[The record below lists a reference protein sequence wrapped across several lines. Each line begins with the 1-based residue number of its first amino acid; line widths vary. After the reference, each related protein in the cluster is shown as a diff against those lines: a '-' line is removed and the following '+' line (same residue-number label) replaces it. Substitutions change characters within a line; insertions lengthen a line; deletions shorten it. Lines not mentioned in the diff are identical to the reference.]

1 MESVESSLGQLFI
14 VGFQGTEPEQGLRDL
29 LRGLRPSG
37 VILFRRNLSTPEQI
51 LRLTTFLQETVADA
65 PLFIA
70 VDQEGGRV
78 SRLPD
83 PFTRFPPARVIGRS
97 GSPELAAACA
107 SVVAREMRAV
117 GLNFNFAPVL
127 DVDTR
132 AENPVIGDRSFGPDP
147 EVVASLGLAFLQ
159 GLRNEGV
166 LALVKHF
173 PGHGDTS
180 EDSHLTLPVVPHG
193 RERLEAV
200 ELAPFRALFRR
211 PDGPDALMTAHVLYP
226 ALDPE
231 RPATLSRPI
240 LTDLLRER
248 LGYTGVVVTDDLEMR
263 AVADRVEPETA
274 AVQALQA
281 GADQLL
287 FCHTPGLALRCLR
300 GVARALDNGLLS
312 EAAIARS
319 LAKVRALKQKYLV
332 PAARTSLQ
340 ASSLHRIGCAEHAE
354 VSRRAFSFASSC
366 DAPRRNG

>member
-1 MESVESSLGQLFI
+1 MGGVETALGQLFI
-14 VGFQGTEPEQGLRDL
+14 VGFRGTEPEQGLRDL

-37 VILFRRNLSTPEQI
+37 VILFRRNLLAPEQI
-51 LRLTTFLQETVADA
+51 LRLTTFLQETAADA

-70 VDQEGGRV
+70 VDEEGGRV

-83 PFTRFPPARVIGRS
+83 PFTRFPPARVVGRS
-97 GSPELAAACA
+97 ASPELAAACA
-107 SVVAREMRAV
+107 SVMAREMRAV

-147 EVVASLGLAFLQ
+147 EIVASLGLAFLK
-159 GLRNEGV
+159 GLRGEGV
-166 LALVKHF
+166 LGLVKHF

-180 EDSHLTLPVVPHG
+180 EDSHVTLPVVPHG
-193 RERLEAV
+193 IERLEAV
-200 ELAPFRALFRR
+200 ELAPYRMLFRL
-211 PDGPDALMTAHVLYP
+211 PDGPEALMTAHVLYP

-240 LTDLLRER
+240 LTDLLRQR
-248 LGYTGVVVTDDLEMR
+248 LGYGGLVVTDDLEMR
-263 AVADRVEPETA
+263 AVADRVGPETA

-300 GVARALDNGLLS
+300 EVARALERGLLS
-312 EAAIARS
+312 EGAISKS
-319 LAKVRALKQKYLV
+319 LEKVRALKQKYVV
-332 PAARTSLQ
+332 PAAATGLQ
-340 ASSLHRIGCAEHAE
+340 APSLDKIGCAEHAE
-354 VSRRAFSFASSC
+354 VSRLAFSLASSC
-366 DAPRRNG
+366 DAPRGNG